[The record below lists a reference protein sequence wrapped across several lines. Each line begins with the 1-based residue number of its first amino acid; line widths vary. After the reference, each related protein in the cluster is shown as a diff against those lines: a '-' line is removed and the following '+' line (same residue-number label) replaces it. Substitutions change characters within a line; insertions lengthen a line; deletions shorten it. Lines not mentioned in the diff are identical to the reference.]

1 MKNITS
7 KKITI
12 LSTVIYFFLTV
23 LFFLAN
29 YFSPNILISLLISIP
44 VLVIIYG
51 LYAGYFINQ
60 YIKSKVKPIYKT
72 IHHFKPSTG
81 NGIEINKDKD
91 PFTEVN
97 KQVANWMQGKTK
109 EIQQLKQ
116 MERYRKEFL
125 GNVSHELKTPI
136 FNIQGYILTLLDGG
150 LDDKN
155 INQLY
160 LNRTEKS
167 IDRMIS
173 IIEDLEAISKLEAG
187 ELEINQES
195 FNLFQLI
202 EDIFDLQEIRA
213 ENKNIELKLNKAG
226 EKQLMVYGDKQR
238 LFQVF
243 SNLVVNSINYG
254 RQGGKTSVNFYDMD
268 NRYLIEVKDNGIGI
282 KDTDLPRIFERFY
295 RADKS
300 RSREQGG
307 TGLGLA
313 IVKHIIEAHKQTIN
327 VTSTFGSG
335 TSFTITLAK
344 AKTAKH
350 IN

>member
-7 KKITI
+7 KKLTA
-12 LSTVIYFFLTV
+12 LSTSIYFFLTI

-29 YFSPNILISLLISIP
+29 HFSPNIIVSLVISIP
-44 VLVIIYG
+44 ILIAAYSF
-51 LYAGYFINQ
+51 YAGYFINSF
-60 YIKSKVKPIYKT
+60 IKSKVKPIYKT
-72 IHHFKPSTG
+72 IHHFKPSGAG
-81 NGIEINKDKD
+81 NQPNNDKD
-91 PFTEVN
+91 PFGEVN
-97 KQVANWMQGKTK
+97 REVANWMQGKTK

-116 MERYRKEFL
+116 MEKYRKEFL

-150 LDDKN
+150 IEDRE
-155 INQLY
+155 INMLY

-173 IIEDLEAISKLEAG
+173 IIEDLESISKLEAG
-187 ELEINQES
+187 ELEINLEE

-213 ENKNIELKLNKAG
+213 KDKNIELKLNKAG
-226 EKQLMVYGDKQR
+226 EKQLLVIGDKQR

-254 RQGGKTSVNFYDMD
+254 RQGGKTTINYYDMD
-268 NRYLIEVKDNGIGI
+268 NRYLIEIKDNGIGI
-282 KDTDLPRIFERFY
+282 RDSDLPRIFERFY

-313 IVKHIIEAHKQTIN
+313 IVKHLIEAHSQTIN
-327 VTSTFGSG
+327 VTSTYGSG
-335 TSFTITLAK
+335 TSFTITLDK
-344 AKTAKH
+344 AK
-350 IN
+350 N

>member
-1 MKNITS
+1 MKNITT
-7 KKITI
+7 KKLTALSTSIYCFITI
-12 LSTVIYFFLTV
+12 LFFLI
-23 LFFLAN
+23 N
-29 YFSPNILISLLISIP
+29 YYSTNIIISLIISIP
-44 VLVIIYG
+44 ILITIYS
-51 LYAGYFINQ
+51 LYAGYFINSFV
-60 YIKSKVKPIYKT
+60 KHKVKPIYKT
-72 IHHFKPSTG
+72 IHHFKPLGADKNTG
-81 NGIEINKDKD
+81 SNKD

-97 KQVANWMQGKTK
+97 REVANWMQGKTK

-116 MERYRKEFL
+116 MEQYRKEFL

-155 INQLY
+155 INMLY

-187 ELEINQES
+187 ELEINMEE

-213 ENKNIELKLNKAG
+213 TDKNIELKLNKLG
-226 EKQLMVYGDKQR
+226 EKQLMVMGDKKR

-254 RQGGKTSVNFYDMD
+254 KQDGKTSINFYDMD
-268 NRYLIEVKDNGIGI
+268 NRYLIEIKDNGVGI
-282 KDTDLPRIFERFY
+282 KKNDLLRIFERFY

-313 IVKHIIEAHKQTIN
+313 IVKHLIEAHNQTIN
-327 VTSTFGSG
+327 VTSTYGSG
-335 TSFTITLAK
+335 TSFTITLDK
-344 AKTAKH
+344 VK
-350 IN
+350 N

>member
-7 KKITI
+7 KKLTA
-12 LSTVIYFFLTV
+12 LSTSIYFFLTI
-23 LFFLAN
+23 LFFLVN
-29 YFSPNILISLLISIP
+29 YFSPNLILSLIISIP
-44 VLVIIYG
+44 ILILIYG
-51 LYAGYFINQ
+51 FYAGYFINSF
-60 YIKSKVKPIYKT
+60 IKSKVKPIYKT
-72 IHHFKPSTG
+72 IHHFKPSGTG
-81 NGIEINKDKD
+81 NMPHNEKD
-91 PFTEVN
+91 PFSEVN
-97 KQVANWMQGKTK
+97 KEVANWMQGKTR

-116 MERYRKEFL
+116 MEKYRKEFL

-150 LDDKN
+150 IDDKE
-155 INQLY
+155 INMLY

-173 IIEDLEAISKLEAG
+173 IIEDLESISKLEAG
-187 ELEINQES
+187 ELEINPEE

-202 EDIFDLQEIRA
+202 EDVFDLQEIRA
-213 ENKNIELKLNKAG
+213 TNKNIELNINKSG
-226 EKQLMVYGDKQR
+226 EKQLMVLGDKQR

-254 RQGGKTSVNFYDMD
+254 RQGGRTTINYYDMD
-268 NRYLIEVKDNGIGI
+268 NRYLIEIKDNGIGI
-282 KDTDLPRIFERFY
+282 KESDLPRIFERFY

-313 IVKHIIEAHKQTIN
+313 IVKHLIEAHNQTIN
-327 VTSTFGSG
+327 VTSTYGSG
-335 TSFTITLAK
+335 TSFTITLEK
-344 AKTAKH
+344 ANSK
-350 IN
+350 